1 MNMRM
6 IKPLLLTPL
15 AALALGVPQVNAQP
29 ESQPAASDAET
40 DRFYGAM
47 QERYR
52 LMQEQMQRIRQTKD
66 AKERQRLMREHWQ
79 TVHEGVGMMGGGWG
93 MGYGMMGGYGMGPGM
108 GGYGMGGYG
117 MGPGM
122 VGGYGMGH
130 GMMGGGW
137 DMGPQGLSDL
147 TADQRTQIAKI
158 RDETR
163 EKHWGLMGKMMDE
176 QARLRDLY
184 DAPKRD
190 SDAIANAH
198 KKISELQRRMYEDA
212 ADAHKRMESV
222 LTKEQ
227 QEKSWRFWRN
237 W

>member
-1 MNMRM
+1 M

-15 AALALGVPQVNAQP
+15 TALALGVPQVNAQTAAP
-29 ESQPAASDAET
+29 AESRASDAET

-52 LMQEQMQRIRQTKD
+52 LMQEQIQRIRQTKD
-66 AKERQRLMREHWQ
+66 PKERQRLMREHWQ
-79 TVHEGVGMMGGGWG
+79 TVHEGAGMMGGGWD

-108 GGYGMGGYG
+108 GGYGMG
-117 MGPGM
+117 
-122 VGGYGMGH
+122 H

-137 DMGPQGLSDL
+137 GMGPEGLSDL
-147 TADQRTQIAKI
+147 TAEQRTQIAKI

-163 EKHWGLMGKMMDE
+163 KKHWDLMGKMMDE

-198 KKISELQRRMYEDA
+198 KKVSELQRRIYEDA

>member
-6 IKPLLLTPL
+6 IKPLLLPPL
-15 AALALGVPQVNAQP
+15 AALALAVPQVNAQP
-29 ESQPAASDAET
+29 ESQPAASAAET

-52 LMQEQMQRIRQTKD
+52 LMQEQMEKIRQTKD
-66 AKERQRLMREHWQ
+66 PKERQRLMREHWQ

-93 MGYGMMGGYGMGPGM
+93 MGYGMGLGMGGYGMGPGM
-108 GGYGMGGYG
+108 GGYGMG
-117 MGPGM
+117 
-122 VGGYGMGH
+122 H

-137 DMGPQGLSDL
+137 GMGPQGLSDL
-147 TADQRTQIAKI
+147 TDEQRTQIAKI

-163 EKHWGLMGKMMDE
+163 KKHWDLMGKMMDE

-190 SDAIANAH
+190 SDAIASGH

-212 ADAHKRMESV
+212 ADAHKRMESL